1 MNSKKTTVLVADD
14 HPLMLQAITGLL
26 EKIPF
31 VELVKTAQNG
41 AEALHFINEFKPD
54 IAILDID
61 MPLMDGLE
69 VVRSS
74 KLSKLETRFI
84 ILTFHKEAAMCKKAL
99 ELNVMGYLLKEDSP
113 VEITEC
119 LEHVRH
125 GKQYISRAIQ
135 TTLNEAGSQLT
146 DLLTDTELKIVVL
159 ISKGMNSQA
168 ISELLFVSGKTI
180 ENHRSNICRKLNL
193 DGRHNS
199 LFKWAMEN
207 KDKL

>member
-1 MNSKKTTVLVADD
+1 
-14 HPLMLQAITGLL
+14 
-26 EKIPF
+26 
-31 VELVKTAQNG
+31 
-41 AEALHFINEFKPD
+41 
-54 IAILDID
+54 
-61 MPLMDGLE
+61 PLMDGLE

-135 TTLNEAGSQLT
+135 ATLNEASSHLT